1 MREFMADADVHSLS
15 EFHSLS
21 GFEHWVQRSSA

>member
-1 MREFMADADVHSLS
+1 MQELMPDGDVHSLS

-21 GFEHWVQRSSA
+21 GFERWIEVSSS